1 MADKPIDRKS
11 LSVSLEQR
19 YNNAAEIV
27 SGVGNAKDAGSAT
40 THFVAERDLDF
51 QKQPQ
56 QSNALYHWNNQAGL
70 NPNYRGVDTLP
81 TVKYAPS
88 GRLP

>member
-11 LSVSLEQR
+11 LTTSLEQR
-19 YNNAAEIV
+19 YNNAPAIN
-27 SGVGNAKDAGSAT
+27 SGGGDAKTADKAT
-40 THFVAERDLDF
+40 THFISEGDLDF

-56 QSNALYHWNNQAGL
+56 ASNVEYHWNNGGGL
-70 NPNYRGVDTLP
+70 DPSYKGRDTVP

-88 GRLP
+88 GRL